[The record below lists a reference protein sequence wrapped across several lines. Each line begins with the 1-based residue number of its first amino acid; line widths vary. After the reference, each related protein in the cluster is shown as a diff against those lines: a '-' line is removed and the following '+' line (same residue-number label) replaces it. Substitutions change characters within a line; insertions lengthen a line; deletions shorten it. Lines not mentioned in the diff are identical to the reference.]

1 MKKIKIYLAL
11 SFWAILCLF
20 LFYQYHLDSLVK
32 IEEEKAISITNQKI
46 RNLTQKLH
54 NSKLERAEIHI
65 NEYGNDKRD
74 RDVYNKINDAYFS
87 VEQLYEKD
95 KIDSKNIKS
104 VLTDSASI
112 HFTTKTIN
120 PSTND
125 SKILKSI
132 YNINLYQNA
141 YNLLS
146 EEYSKLYGFGG
157 GFGKVMVFNASDTTL
172 GLFSTKSFFNFA
184 EISKINT
191 KILNAKYTVDIEGGL
206 AFSKDFKEPIIFQVN
221 INTKTDSIEK
231 RYRITT
237 PKGQKIKPFDYQEI
251 E

>member
-1 MKKIKIYLAL
+1 MKKNKKYIAI

-32 IEEEKAISITNQKI
+32 IEEEKAISITIQKI

-54 NSKLERAEIHI
+54 QSKLKRADIHI
-65 NEYGNDKRD
+65 NEDGNNKRD
-74 RDVYNKINDAYFS
+74 RNVHNEIKNTYLS
-87 VEQLYEKD
+87 VEQLYEKN
-95 KIDSKNIKS
+95 KINSENIKS

-146 EEYSKLYGFGG
+146 EEYYKLYGFDC
-157 GFGKVMVFNASDTTL
+157 GFWKVMVLNASDTTL
-172 GLFSTKSFFNFA
+172 GLYSTETFFSSA
-184 EISKINT
+184 EIPKMTIQ
-191 KILNAKYTVDIEGGL
+191 ILNKEYPMVSVEGL
-206 AFSKDFKEPIIFQVN
+206 IFDKNFKEPIIFQVN
-221 INTKTDSIEK
+221 THTDSGIVSK
-231 RYRITT
+231 RYQIK
-237 PKGQKIKPFDYQEI
+237 PKKNQKLQPFDYVEI